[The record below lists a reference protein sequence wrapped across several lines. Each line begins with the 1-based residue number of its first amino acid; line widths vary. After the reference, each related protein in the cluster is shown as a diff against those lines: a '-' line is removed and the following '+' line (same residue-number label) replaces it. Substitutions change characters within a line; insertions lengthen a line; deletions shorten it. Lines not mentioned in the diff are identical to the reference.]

1 MQRFSRLLI
10 HNKFWLFALVASV
23 ILSLMPSP
31 LSAAVENNDNVD
43 ICPGVNE
50 SKVDQVDILILL
62 DNSRSLGQTERPS
75 DIERRRFDALRIFF
89 ESVAEGLKNPD
100 GVSTRVEV
108 NVSLMPF
115 AQTTK
120 FGVGS
125 EDTIRLS
132 EDILSPAA
140 LANEISDALPDA
152 TQRPGTN
159 FINALD
165 AAATFMESKQ
175 ASSCKFLIW
184 FTDGAFDYS
193 PESKNKQLTDQD
205 KKQIKEERLNELITQ
220 TCDESGWASRL
231 RRSGVNTYVVLLG
244 QLDVL
249 RRDNPETFPPSLSLM
264 TQITGDRST
273 GELGNIEF
281 CSDEKPTVVG
291 EIFTVGSKE
300 IGKLTPVFQRIGF
313 SISGGQDI
321 YCPTPEERVMTRG
334 LPDLKFFKNISLI
347 SLELEKLPVLSEI
360 DVVTPEG
367 LVEDGSN
374 YFESESS
381 ETLSQIDL
389 RPKAVTLRSGWK
401 LSLDARRG
409 FCIMAKFID
418 PPTVKI
424 TRSGANQAVVTNID
438 GVLTADEVD
447 RIEYR
452 VGEELTTPNEIMSKY
467 DAIDAGFIKG
477 LSGQLEIEADP
488 NKERVFSSPLTVTVL
503 VDKPIPDFGSCL
515 EPFVFKSERLPTS
528 GDTPKDRNFL
538 TAACKV
544 VTKGLPSGTSGSAL
558 FIEINPLVEALA
570 ATSGCE
576 VIETS
581 LIVDGRNRGL
591 KFAVPLNAE
600 QTIALNFEVAEKN
613 TFCDFETFAGVKF
626 IYGEPA
632 VTESALVKVGFEFR
646 APPDSRSVLLATLA
660 IVIIA
665 IFLSLFV
672 LRYISS
678 LLAVMPNKGKVYS
691 YEANIE
697 ILQSSFGQVSIL
709 INGIESSKFQPS
721 AVDLKLPK
729 NSSSKSTLELQEIK
743 LVRKLGSFFRPFAD
757 PKAVVEGNYQVA
769 YWQQVSGGGL
779 AIPFRKAII
788 VSSQEDFAKKSL
800 DPAKLNAHLSL
811 IVSNIGSG
819 GGIDG
824 VRSLI
829 QSQNLKDVCKEFRD
843 RALSVEADNVDK
855 EPVLSTGVQVT
866 SVPSKAPT
874 TSPPPPK
881 PSIPPPPPPK

>member
-1 MQRFSRLLI
+1 MQRICRLLFCE
-10 HNKFWLFALVASV
+10 KFWLFALVASV
-23 ILSLMPSP
+23 SFAFLPSP
-31 LSAAVENNDNVD
+31 ASAAVANSDNVD

-75 DIERRRFDALRIFF
+75 DVERRRFDALRIFF

-100 GVSTRVEV
+100 GIGTRVKV
-108 NVSLMPF
+108 DVSLMPF

-120 FGVGS
+120 FGVGD
-125 EDTIRLS
+125 EDTIRLRN
-132 EDILSPAA
+132 DITNPVA
-140 LANEISDALPDA
+140 LANEISDALPDD

-175 ASSCKFLIW
+175 ASTCKFLIW

-193 PESKNKQLTDQD
+193 PDSKNKKLTEKD
-205 KKQIKEERLNELITQ
+205 KNQIKGERLKELVNL

-231 RRSGVNTYVVLLG
+231 RRAGVNTYVVLLG

-273 GELGNIEF
+273 EELGNIEF
-281 CSDEKPTVVG
+281 CSDDKPTVVG

-313 SISGGQDI
+313 TIGGGQDI
-321 YCPTPEERVMTRG
+321 YCPTPDERVMTRG

-347 SLELEKLPVLSEI
+347 SLELEKLPVLAEI
-360 DVVTPEG
+360 DVMTP
-367 LVEDGSN
+367 DGALRAGADF
-374 YFESESS
+374 FESESS

-389 RPKAVTLRSGWK
+389 RPKAVTLGSGWK
-401 LSLDARRG
+401 LSLDAKQG

-418 PPTVKI
+418 PPSVKI
-424 TRSGANQAVVTNID
+424 TRSGSNKAVVKSED
-438 GVLTADEVD
+438 DVLTNAEVD

-452 VGEELTTPNEIMSKY
+452 IGGKLTTPDEITSNF
-467 DAIDAGFIKG
+467 DDIDAGFIKG

-488 NKERVFSSPLTVTVL
+488 DSEPVFSSPLTVIVL

-515 EPFVFKSERLPTS
+515 DPFVFKSNRLPTS

-538 TAACKV
+538 TATCTV
-544 VTKGLPSGTSGSAL
+544 VTKGLPSGSAL
-558 FIEINPLVEALA
+558 EIEINPLVSALK

-576 VIETS
+576 VLETS
-581 LIVDGRNRGL
+581 LIVDGKNQGV
-591 KFAVPLNAE
+591 KHSVPINVE
-600 QTIALNFEVAEKN
+600 QAIALNFVVGEKN
-613 TFCDFETFAGVKF
+613 TFCNLENFAGVQF
-626 IYGEPA
+626 VYGEPA
-632 VTESALVKVGFEFR
+632 VTESALVNVRFELR
-646 APPDSRSVLLATLA
+646 APPNPRNVFLATLA

-665 IFLSLFV
+665 IFLSLFL

-697 ILQSSFGQVSIL
+697 ISQSSFGQVSIL
-709 INGIESSKFQPS
+709 INGIEASKFQPS

-729 NSSSKSTLELQEIK
+729 NTSSKSTLELQEIK
-743 LVRKLGSFFRPFAD
+743 LVRKLGGFFRPFTD
-757 PKAVVEGNYQVA
+757 PKAIVDGNDQVA
-769 YWQQVSGGGL
+769 YWQQASGGGL
-779 AIPFRKAII
+779 SIPFRKAII
-788 VSSQEDFAKKSL
+788 VSSPKDFTKKSL

-819 GGIDG
+819 GGIEG

-843 RALSVEADNVDK
+843 RSLSLEADKAD
-855 EPVLSTGVQVT
+855 EESVLSIGAQV
-866 SVPSKAPT
+866 SNDPSKPPVT
-874 TSPPPPK
+874 GPPPPR